1 MRKHDMKP
9 TYKRRKLK
17 LVLCLCGH
25 NDIGKSETLIAIARS
40 LLEESRFYY
49 EQKGQND
56 SHDRRVVLKY
66 QGRIIGICTGGDD
79 VGIIKDNF
87 SFFKYA
93 HCEIGIMAVRDNS
106 TQNRSLIKHYVR
118 RLKQTKFVFIHKVDY
133 TISYAQQLAI
143 GAYVDLV
150 KSALSK
156 KKFKE
161 MYKQLKDAERDD

>member
-1 MRKHDMKP
+1 MRKLDMKP
-9 TYKRRKLK
+9 TFKKHKLK

-25 NDIGKSETLIAIARS
+25 NDIGKSEALIAIARS

-79 VGIIKDNF
+79 LDTIKGNF
-87 SFFKYA
+87 IFLKYT

-106 TQNRSLIKHYVR
+106 TQNMSLIKQYVR
-118 RLKQTKFVFIHKVDY
+118 RLKQTKFVSINKVDY
-133 TISYAQQLAI
+133 IISYAQQLAI

-156 KKFKE
+156 KKFEE